1 MDMMTTPGTGDP
13 KRPGSADIAAILR
26 REILSGILLRYDR
39 LPAERVMAERHGV
52 SRGTIREALIRLEQE
67 KLVEIRAGS
76 GTYVVHVAPRPAD
89 SPIESARPLELMD
102 TRFALEPHICRL
114 AVMHARRSDF
124 EAFDTLLTQMEACG
138 DDALAFGE
146 ADSQFHTVLAQ
157 STGNSLLIWMVS
169 QMSSVRGQ
177 DEWTRMRHLTL
188 DAKSITQYNAEHR
201 QIVNAIRARDPDRAA
216 LMMKGHLET
225 ARLSLTRAAAT

>member
-1 MDMMTTPGTGDP
+1 MMPTPSPGDA
-13 KRPGSADIAAILR
+13 KRLGSADIAAVLR
-26 REILSGILLRYDR
+26 REILSGALLQHDR
-39 LPAERVMAERHGV
+39 LPAERTLAERYGV
-52 SRGTIREALIRLEQE
+52 SRGTVREALIRLERE

-76 GTYVVHVAPRPAD
+76 GTYVIHSAPMPTD
-89 SPIESARPLELMD
+89 SPIETARPLELMD

-114 AVMHARRSDF
+114 AVLHARRSDF

-157 STGNSLLIWMVS
+157 STGNNLLIWMVG
-169 QMSSVRGQ
+169 QMSNVRGQ

-188 DAKSITQYNAEHR
+188 DAKSIAQYNAEHR
-201 QIVNAIRARDPDRAA
+201 QIVQAIRARDPDRAA

-225 ARLSLTRAAAT
+225 ARLALTRAAAT